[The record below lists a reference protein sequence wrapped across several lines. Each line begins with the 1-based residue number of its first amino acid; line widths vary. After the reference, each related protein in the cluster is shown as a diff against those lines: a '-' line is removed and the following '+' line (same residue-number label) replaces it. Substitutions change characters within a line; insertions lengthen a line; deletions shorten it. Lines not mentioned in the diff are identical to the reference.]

1 MSNLYNDSMSDGLNT
16 PFVNI
21 DELHRQQQEKLE
33 RRYAIYEK
41 ILGLCHNRIKQ
52 VGRNPDNMGF
62 CFYNIPPYVYGVPL
76 YDTKS
81 CVMYVV
87 KSLVSNGFDVRY
99 THPNLLWI
107 SWIGKTN
114 DHSEIVLKPSITQ
127 TLPALSAPV
136 TIEKKGTIPLPSF
149 EQTQTQANTH
159 HNTRSSNVNSSSNSD
174 GISEI
179 DRKILNIIRQ

>member
-1 MSNLYNDSMSDGLNT
+1 MTDRIHT

-52 VGRNPDNMGF
+52 VASNPDNMGF

-81 CVMYVV
+81 CIMYVV

-107 SWIGKTN
+107 SWLGKTN
-114 DHSEIVLKPSITQ
+114 EYSDIVLKPSIKQ
-127 TLPALSAPV
+127 ALPSSQPSVVSSILND
-136 TIEKKGTIPLPSF
+136 TKTNIPLPQF
-149 EQTQTQANTH
+149 ERNPI
-159 HNTRSSNVNSSSNSD
+159 SSQSKSDISNSNSNSSSTNSD

-179 DRKILNIIRQ
+179 DRKILNIIRN

>member
-1 MSNLYNDSMSDGLNT
+1 MSDGFNT

-41 ILGLCHNRIKQ
+41 ILGMCHTRIKQ
-52 VGRNPDNMGF
+52 VATNPDNMGF
-62 CFYNIPPYVYGVPL
+62 CFYNIPTYVYGVPL

-81 CVMYVV
+81 CIMYVV
-87 KSLVSNGFDVRY
+87 KSLVSNGFDVKY

-107 SWIGKTN
+107 SWLGKSN
-114 DHSEIVLKPSITQ
+114 EHSEVVLKPSITQ
-127 TLPALSAPV
+127 ALPSSSPPSSVVSSVLNEAKPS
-136 TIEKKGTIPLPSF
+136 IPLPQF
-149 EQTQTQANTH
+149 EKNTQ
-159 HNTRSSNVNSSSNSD
+159 SSQNKNNSPNSD

-179 DRKILNIIRQ
+179 DRKILNIIRN

>member
-1 MSNLYNDSMSDGLNT
+1 MPNVYNHDMSDGLNT

-21 DELHRQQQEKLE
+21 DELHRQQQEKIE
-33 RRYAIYEK
+33 RRYEIYEK
-41 ILGLCHNRIKQ
+41 ILKLCHNRIKQ
-52 VGRNPDNMGF
+52 VAKNPDNMGF

-81 CVMYVV
+81 CIMYVV

-107 SWIGKTN
+107 SWSGKTN
-114 DHSEIVLKPSITQ
+114 DHSEIVLKPTITQ
-127 TLPALSAPV
+127 ALPAPSLPV

-149 EQTQTQANTH
+149 EQTASHTNTSR
-159 HNTRSSNVNSSSNSD
+159 TSSQNSSPSTNSD

>member
-1 MSNLYNDSMSDGLNT
+1 MSDGINS

-21 DELHRQQQEKLE
+21 DELHRQQQDKLE

-41 ILGLCHNRIKQ
+41 ILKLCHNRIKQ
-52 VGRNPDNMGF
+52 VATNPDNMGF

-81 CVMYVV
+81 CIMYVV
-87 KSLVSNGFDVRY
+87 KSLVSNGFDVKY

-107 SWIGKTN
+107 SWLGKTN

-127 TLPALSAPV
+127 ALQSYPTSTSIV
-136 TIEKKGTIPLPSF
+136 SSVINESKPSIPLPSF
-149 EQTQTQANTH
+149 EHIQQTSYSSRNSNQNS
-159 HNTRSSNVNSSSNSD
+159 RSPNSD

-179 DRKILNIIRQ
+179 DRKILNIIKN

>member
-1 MSNLYNDSMSDGLNT
+1 MSDGLNT

-21 DELHRQQQEKLE
+21 DELHRQQKEKLE
-33 RRYAIYEK
+33 RRYEIYEK
-41 ILGLCHNRIKQ
+41 ILKLCHNRIRQ
-52 VGRNPDNMGF
+52 VAKNPDNIGF

-81 CVMYVV
+81 CIMYVV

-107 SWIGKTN
+107 SWNGKTN
-114 DHSEIVLKPSITQ
+114 DHSEIILKPTITQ
-127 TLPALSAPV
+127 ALPAPTTPV
-136 TIEKKGTIPLPSF
+136 IIEKKGTIPLPSF
-149 EQTQTQANTH
+149 EQTTTHSNQATLPSH
-159 HNTRSSNVNSSSNSD
+159 KSNSSPNSD

>member
-1 MSNLYNDSMSDGLNT
+1 MSDGLNT

-21 DELHRQQQEKLE
+21 DELHRQQQDKLE

-52 VGRNPDNMGF
+52 VAKNPDNMGF

-107 SWIGKTN
+107 SWSGKTN
-114 DHSEIVLKPSITQ
+114 DNSEIVLKPSITQ
-127 TLPALSAPV
+127 SFPAISAPV

-149 EQTQTQANTH
+149 ENTNTQSNNNHNNRSYNSNTSNNS
-159 HNTRSSNVNSSSNSD
+159 NTSTNSD

>member
-1 MSNLYNDSMSDGLNT
+1 MSDGLKT

-21 DELHRQQQEKLE
+21 DELHRQQKYKLE

-52 VGRNPDNMGF
+52 VAKNPDNMGF

-81 CVMYVV
+81 CIMYIV

-107 SWIGKTN
+107 SWFGKTN
-114 DHSEIVLKPSITQ
+114 DHSEII
-127 TLPALSAPV
+127 
-136 TIEKKGTIPLPSF
+136 
-149 EQTQTQANTH
+149 
-159 HNTRSSNVNSSSNSD
+159 
-174 GISEI
+174 
-179 DRKILNIIRQ
+179 

>member
-1 MSNLYNDSMSDGLNT
+1 MSDGLNT

-21 DELHRQQQEKLE
+21 DELHRQQKDKLE
-33 RRYAIYEK
+33 RRYAIYTK

-52 VGRNPDNMGF
+52 VAQNPDNMGF

-107 SWIGKTN
+107 SWLGKTN
-114 DHSEIVLKPSITQ
+114 DNSEIILKPSITQ
-127 TLPALSAPV
+127 ALPQPRPNVSIV
-136 TIEKKGTIPLPSF
+136 SKQQSIPLPMF
-149 EQTQTQANTH
+149 EQREENQISSQKNT
-159 HNTRSSNVNSSSNSD
+159 NSD

-179 DRKILNIIRQ
+179 DRKILNIIKQ

>member
-1 MSNLYNDSMSDGLNT
+1 MSDGINT

-21 DELHRQQQEKLE
+21 DELHRQQKEKLE
-33 RRYAIYEK
+33 RRYATYEK
-41 ILGLCHNRIKQ
+41 ILTLCHNRIKQ
-52 VGRNPDNMGF
+52 VAKNPDNMGF

-81 CVMYVV
+81 CIMYVV
-87 KSLVSNGFDVRY
+87 KSLVSNGFDVKY

-107 SWIGKTN
+107 SWLGKTN

-127 TLPALSAPV
+127 ALPSSTTSSSVVSSVLNEPKTS
-136 TIEKKGTIPLPSF
+136 IPLPSF
-149 EQTQTQANTH
+149 ERTQP
-159 HNTRSSNVNSSSNSD
+159 SSSFPRNQNQNQNNSSPNSD

-179 DRKILNIIRQ
+179 DRKILNIIKN